1 MFSEMVAQLAR
12 GERPDPVT
20 LRGRMRA
27 AVTKKL
33 ALVQQPTT
41 YWESDSKRN
50 PRSDHLL
57 WGALLLSDRDLY
69 GVVLGIIALEQAARP
84 DGSAEEFTAQAL
96 ESFQILCPE
105 QGLL

>member
-1 MFSEMVAQLAR
+1 MFSEMVEQLAR

-27 AVTKKL
+27 AITKKL

-41 YWESDSKRN
+41 YWESDPKRN

-57 WGALLLSDRDLY
+57 WGAILLDDSELRD
-69 GVVLGIIALEQAARP
+69 VVSGIIAMEQGARP
-84 DGSAEEFTAQAL
+84 GGSADQFEREAVRRLRA
-96 ESFQILCPE
+96 LCPDLP
-105 QGLL
+105 G